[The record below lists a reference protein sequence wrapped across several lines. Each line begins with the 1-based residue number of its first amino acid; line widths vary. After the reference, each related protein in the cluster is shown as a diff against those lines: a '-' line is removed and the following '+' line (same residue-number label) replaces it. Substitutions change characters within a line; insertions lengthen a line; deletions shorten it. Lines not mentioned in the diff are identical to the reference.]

1 MILLRDLLDVMFDIT
16 EMEITAR
23 KPEGE
28 RIHGFY
34 FSEKDFARLSPG
46 TKRSIQYGETTF
58 VQGRINIFGKPKRN
72 GFSETAFSV
81 ELKMIPK
88 ELLDAE
94 VTHLLDCS
102 LQYGR
107 HLYVE
112 IALHELQCEAAR
124 ANLQKRAFDLSGYKG
139 DKE

>member
-1 MILLRDLLDVMFDIT
+1 
-16 EMEITAR
+16 
-23 KPEGE
+23 
-28 RIHGFY
+28 
-34 FSEKDFARLSPG
+34 
-46 TKRSIQYGETTF
+46 
-58 VQGRINIFGKPKRN
+58 
-72 GFSETAFSV
+72 
-81 ELKMIPK
+81 MIPK

-94 VTHLLDCS
+94 VTHLLDYS

-112 IALHELQCEAAR
+112 IALHELLCEAAR